1 MSDSII
7 LSRLAVY
14 AYHGLH
20 QEEAELGQRFYV
32 TLTCQ
37 VDLRPAGEADDY
49 GLSVCY
55 ATLAKRVNDLA
66 VNRRFNLI
74 EGLAEAIAAD
84 VLQAFPRIEEVVVRV
99 EKPEAPIP
107 LILESVAIEIRRSRH
122 D

>member
-7 LSRLAVY
+7 LSRLAIY

-20 QEEAELGQRFYV
+20 QEEAQLGQRFYV
-32 TLTCQ
+32 TLTCNL
-37 VDLRPAGEADDY
+37 DLRPAGQADDY

-55 ATLAKRVNDLA
+55 ATLAKRVHELA
-66 VNRRFNLI
+66 VTRRFHLI

-84 VLQAFPRIEEVVVRV
+84 VLEAFPRIAAVTVRV

-107 LILESVAIEIRRSRH
+107 LILDSVAIEIRRSRH
-122 D
+122 G